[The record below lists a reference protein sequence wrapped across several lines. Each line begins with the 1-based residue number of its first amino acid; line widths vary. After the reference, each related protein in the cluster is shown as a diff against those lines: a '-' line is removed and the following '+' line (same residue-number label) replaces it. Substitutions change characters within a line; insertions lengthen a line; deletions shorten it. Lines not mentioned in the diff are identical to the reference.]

1 MTQMF
6 SCPPKPSDS
15 LRVRVRFI
23 GEIMKEKASLHI
35 IRMWSANYNENK
47 EEFLICHSILMTFTV
62 YHIRNGIVSIM
73 WSLHPSTEE
82 KPFMKQ
88 GGLKWEKF

>member
-1 MTQMF
+1 
-6 SCPPKPSDS
+6 
-15 LRVRVRFI
+15 
-23 GEIMKEKASLHI
+23 MKEKASLHI

-62 YHIRNGIVSIM
+62 YHIRNEIVSIM
-73 WSLHPSTEE
+73 RSLHPGTEE

-88 GGLKWEKF
+88 GT